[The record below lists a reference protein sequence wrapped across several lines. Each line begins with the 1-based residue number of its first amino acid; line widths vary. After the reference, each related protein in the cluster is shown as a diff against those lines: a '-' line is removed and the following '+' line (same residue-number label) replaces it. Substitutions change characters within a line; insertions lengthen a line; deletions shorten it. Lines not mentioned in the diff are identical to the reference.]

1 MFRPARTALWTVH
14 EVYECHFKVSNLK
27 AYTWQIDGESATQIK
42 VLSCPHIALFQVA
55 GWFRKNIFLTVQG
68 WGRERPVL
76 TLLHCESYNHLLY
89 LKFHYCSHIIIAHN
103 NFFFCM
109 S

>member
-14 EVYECHFKVSNLK
+14 DVYECHFKVSNLK

-55 GWFRKNIFLTVQG
+55 GWFRNNIFLTVQG
-68 WGRERPVL
+68 WGTDLSWPSSIANPIILHYIQNWNSHETVL
-76 TLLHCESYNHLLY
+76 ILPLR
-89 LKFHYCSHIIIAHN
+89 IIIC
-103 NFFFCM
+103 FT
-109 S
+109 